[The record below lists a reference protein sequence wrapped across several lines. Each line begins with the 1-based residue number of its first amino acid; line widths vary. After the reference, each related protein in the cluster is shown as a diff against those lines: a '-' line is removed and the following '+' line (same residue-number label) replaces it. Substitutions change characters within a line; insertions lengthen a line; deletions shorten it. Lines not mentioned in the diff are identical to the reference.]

1 MLRLTSEAAAVL
13 MVTTVLEGAPPNSG
27 VRIERVYLPGV
38 RDITIA
44 FRVAE
49 GPQPDD
55 EAFEQDGLLVFVDSA
70 LVELL
75 DGRTLD
81 LHETNE
87 GAELVFR

>member
-1 MLRLTSEAAAVL
+1 MLKLTSEAA
-13 MVTTVLEGAPPNSG
+13 TVLKITTALEEAPANTG
-27 VRIERVYLPGV
+27 IRIERVYLPGF

-44 FRVAE
+44 YRVTE
-49 GPQPDD
+49 GPQPGD
-55 EAFEQDGLLVFVDSA
+55 EVFEQDGLLVFVDSA

-81 LHETNE
+81 LHEANE